1 MRLNEQP
8 WAVHTSVPE
17 GSPAQELGCPGSP
30 WASHRLLFRS
40 SQSLHISAAGGAKS
54 LQLCLTLRDPMDCSL
69 PGSSDHGIHSPG
81 KNIGMDC
88 HFLLQGI
95 FPRRDGT
102 HVSYDSCIGWPVLCH
117 ERHLDRRSLQC
128 KTRAGFLGL
137 IHADKSPEDLRNVF
151 LSEGLQS
158 GPPSPFLL
166 PFHTLRNCL
175 QTAAPLFFFFFF
187 ANRVPADPTATSSSI
202 GFLMQAQLHCGR
214 SWALTLLEPSAHVPA
229 RTLSFLQAWLLTS
242 QVGSNCRNK

>member
-1 MRLNEQP
+1 MVNFFIKIKHFHDLSCTVSIDILSLQ
-8 WAVHTSVPE
+8 T
-17 GSPAQELGCPGSP
+17 G
-30 WASHRLLFRS
+30 FRRACM
-40 SQSLHISAAGGAKS
+40 HAKS
-54 LQLCLTLRDPMDCSL
+54 LQLCLTLCDPMDCSL

-117 ERHLDRRSLQC
+117 ERHLDIRSLQC

-187 ANRVPADPTATSSSI
+187 
-202 GFLMQAQLHCGR
+202 
-214 SWALTLLEPSAHVPA
+214 
-229 RTLSFLQAWLLTS
+229 LLT
-242 QVGSNCRNK
+242 GSLLTPQRLLAP

>member
-8 WAVHTSVPE
+8 WAVHTGVPE

-54 LQLCLTLRDPMDCSL
+54 LQLCLTLHDPMDCSL

-102 HVSYDSCIGWPVLCH
+102 HVSPM
-117 ERHLDRRSLQC
+117 SLMIPAL
-128 KTRAGFLGL
+128 AGQFFVTSATLTDVRYSARQGL
-137 IHADKSPEDLRNVF
+137 VF
-151 LSEGLQS
+151 L
-158 GPPSPFLL
+158 
-166 PFHTLRNCL
+166 
-175 QTAAPLFFFFFF
+175 A
-187 ANRVPADPTATSSSI
+187 
-202 GFLMQAQLHCGR
+202 
-214 SWALTLLEPSAHVPA
+214 
-229 RTLSFLQAWLLTS
+229 
-242 QVGSNCRNK
+242 

>member
-54 LQLCLTLRDPMDCSL
+54 LQLCLTLHDPMDCSL

-137 IHADKSPEDLRNVF
+137 IHADKSPEDLEMFSLVKGF
-151 LSEGLQS
+151 SLALPLHSCCPSTHSETVSRQQ
-158 GPPSPFLL
+158 
-166 PFHTLRNCL
+166 HHY
-175 QTAAPLFFFFFF
+175 FFFFFF
-187 ANRVPADPTATSSSI
+187 
-202 GFLMQAQLHCGR
+202 C
-214 SWALTLLEPSAHVPA
+214 
-229 RTLSFLQAWLLTS
+229 
-242 QVGSNCRNK
+242 